1 MSLKEADRRVMVT
14 LELEKSAKT
23 LAQMELQLENEVWEL
38 VANRLYYALFHAVS
52 ALLINDRHEVGTH
65 RGAVGAFSLYYVKT
79 GIFTPAEGR
88 MYSQLQHLR
97 EDGEYNCAIDV
108 VKEDVEEFIAP
119 TRQLIEKIKKHIA
132 EKQQAES

>member
-14 LELEKSAKT
+14 LELEKSTKT

-65 RGAVGAFSLYYVKT
+65 RGAAGAFSLYYVKT

-108 VKEDVEEFIAP
+108 VKEDVERFIEP
-119 TRQLIEKIKKHIA
+119 TRQLIEKIKQYIA
-132 EKQQAES
+132 DCN